1 MKNAEKALKV
11 KESLQEKYLSKEEIQ
26 ELIDGIKRKLKGRRD
41 TDARGMLRLTKDIE
55 KTLKADGRLHPN
67 SVITIMRISTS
78 ISGNWGRQSKDW
90 DGASPSGK
98 LNTYPPSP
106 TVYASS

>member
-1 MKNAEKALKV
+1 MNLGASLT
-11 KESLQEKYLSKEEIQ
+11 KESLQEKYLSREEIQ

-41 TDARGMLRLTKDIE
+41 SDARGMLGLTKDIE

-90 DGASPSGK
+90 DGAPPSGK
-98 LNTYPPSP
+98 LNKYPPSP
-106 TVYASS
+106 TAYASS